1 MKFGCRFTETYAREC
16 ANIHATRQ
24 ILAVPPKGFAM
35 MDETCTTPAAPD
47 LFEGM
52 TAISAVLDPAARAF
66 NDRTVKTVFIDRAR
80 TEKKAREIAFLRH
93 RAEELGFDLQMVRS
107 EDLDALTS
115 GKTHGGIVAICSD
128 RTIPTLDDGMDSIRP
143 DGFYVLLDGI
153 EDPYNFGYTV
163 RSLYAA
169 GADGVILPPRNW
181 MGVAG
186 LVARSSAGTSEKM
199 PMWISEP
206 SAAVAGFREIG
217 YRAAAAEIRD
227 SVDLY
232 EADLARPLL
241 LVIGGEKRGIS
252 SAVLSECDLR
262 VRIGYHGDFRGSL
275 SSAAS
280 AAVLAFEVMR
290 QNKNKITQI
299 YKQNV

>member
-1 MKFGCRFTETYAREC
+1 MSDNYES
-16 ANIHATRQ
+16 
-24 ILAVPPKGFAM
+24 PAM
-35 MDETCTTPAAPD
+35 TPD

-52 TAISAVLDPAARAF
+52 TAISAVLDPKIASF
-66 NDRTVKTVFIDRAR
+66 NDRKVNMIFVDKDRMA
-80 TEKKAREIAFLRH
+80 KKSRELAFLRYKS
-93 RAEELGFDLQMVRS
+93 EELGFSIQPVPS
-107 EDLDALTS
+107 EDLDNLTS
-115 GKTHGGIVAICSD
+115 GKTHGGIVAVCSD
-128 RTIPTLDDGMDSIRP
+128 RTIPALGDRIDTIPER
-143 DGFYVLLDGI
+143 GFYVLLDGI

-199 PMWISEP
+199 PMFVIDPAE
-206 SAAVAGFREIG
+206 AVQFFKGRG
-217 YRAAAAEIRD
+217 YRVACAGIRD

-232 EADLARPLL
+232 EADLSLPLL

-252 SAVLSECDLR
+252 SKVSALSDLT
-262 VRIGYHGDFRGSL
+262 VRIGYSDKGNFRGSL

-280 AAVLAFEVMR
+280 AAVLGFEVMR
-290 QNKNKITQI
+290 QNR
-299 YKQNV
+299 

>member
-1 MKFGCRFTETYAREC
+1 MNRQ
-16 ANIHATRQ
+16 NHADPSDQSPSEEAT
-24 ILAVPPKGFAM
+24 
-35 MDETCTTPAAPD
+35 AAESASQD

-52 TAISAVLDPAARAF
+52 TAISAVLDPDIRPF
-66 NDRTVKTVFIDRAR
+66 NDRRVLTVFVDKTRMV
-80 TEKKAREIAFLRH
+80 KKARELSFLRR
-93 RAEELGFDLQMVRS
+93 RAEEAGFTVQPVLP
-107 EDLDALTS
+107 EELDRMTS
-115 GKTHGGIVAICSD
+115 GNTHGGIVALCSD
-128 RTIPTLDDGMDSIRP
+128 RTLPDLAENMAALRP

-199 PMWISEP
+199 PLFICDPARTVELFHG
-206 SAAVAGFREIG
+206 AG
-217 YRAAAAEIRD
+217 YRVACAGIRD
-227 SVDLY
+227 AVDLY
-232 EADLARPLL
+232 EADLHLPLL

-252 SAVLSECDLR
+252 RSVLSGTDLT
-262 VRIGYHGDFRGSL
+262 VRIGYSQENRFRGSL

-280 AAVLAFEVMR
+280 AAVLGFEVMR
-290 QNKNKITQI
+290 QNRSRS
-299 YKQNV
+299 

>member
-1 MKFGCRFTETYAREC
+1 MIKEEKRFIPS
-16 ANIHATRQ
+16 NI
-24 ILAVPPKGFAM
+24 M
-35 MDETCTTPAAPD
+35 
-47 LFEGM
+47 EGM
-52 TAISAVLDPAARAF
+52 TSISALLAAKAAGV
-66 NDRTVKTVFIDRAR
+66 NDRPIHEIWFDKAKK
-80 TEKKAREIAFLRH
+80 EKKMREFGFLQAKTR
-93 RAEELGFDLQMVRS
+93 ELGIPLLLV
-107 EDLDALTS
+107 DAAAIEENCI
-115 GKTHGGIVAICSD
+115 GNTHGGVIALCGE
-128 RTIPTLDDGMDSIRP
+128 RTLPSPTAQNLPKS
-143 DGFYVLLDGI
+143 GFLCYLEGL

-169 GADGVILPPRNW
+169 GADGVILSPRNW

-199 PMWISEP
+199 PMWISES
-206 SAAVAGFREIG
+206 SAVIAKFREKG

-252 SAVLSECDLR
+252 RTVLSECDLR

-290 QNKNKITQI
+290 QNKS
-299 YKQNV
+299 